1 MASSEYMPDE
11 QTESAAAKLVKKEMR
26 ETGVEKRIMR
36 LRTGKVEMF
45 LEKLRK
51 KTEAGRD
58 LSMNA

>member
-1 MASSEYMPDE
+1 MPDE